1 MSNDTAS
8 AEAEVLEQDPVE
20 IVSVKVRLDGQEV
33 DISLDNLDTI
43 RTTMERLRPETIN
56 YPKSEVEEM
65 MAEYHRELARRQE
78 VEARL
83 RQMEHDKMMQ
93 QVAKRPPQPMWTSNT
108 SGDSITGTVSYL
120 DQLVERSL

>member
-56 YPKSEVEEM
+56 YPKHEIEEM